1 MLQIEYENVYTL
13 YERFLLDE
21 KSIDSRNEEEK
32 DNRLKEIFINKL
44 MRMKLK
50 AKPVSTFMRELRRA
64 YEEMKI
70 PHLYLE
76 FETNSELIP
85 GSTSGLG
92 YLIFDI
98 GLSWDPIFDVPYI
111 PGSSLKGVVRS
122 TAYEFLRRIYRNKV
136 EEEIEAK
143 LENVFGKS
151 GEDGMMSCLVFNDAY
166 PMIDGEVP
174 MREILV
180 EDIINPHYNA
190 EVSGIKTELDVQ
202 PTPILHLVIR
212 KGVKFST
219 IISASNFLSGGSS
232 PLREEEENEIRKIAK
247 ELGID
252 KEGPI
257 ESVIIRL
264 LAFLLGGAS
273 SLGIGGRTLKGYGRF
288 SIQKLEAKSYGRRE
302 EVK

>member
-1 MLQIEYENVYTL
+1 MQIEYENVYTL
-13 YERFLLDE
+13 YERFLLD
-21 KSIDSRNEEEK
+21 KKLIDSQNEEEK

-64 YEEMKI
+64 YEEMEI
-70 PHLYLE
+70 PHVYLE
-76 FETNSELIP
+76 FKTDSELIP

-98 GLSWDPIFDVPYI
+98 GLSWDPVFDVPYM

-122 TAYEFLRRIYRNKV
+122 TAYEFLRRIYRNKG

-151 GEDGMMSCLVFNDAY
+151 GEDGMMSCLIFNDAY
-166 PMIDGEVP
+166 PMIDGEAP

-190 EVSGIKTELDVQ
+190 EVSGIKTELDVE

-219 IISASNFLSGGSS
+219 IISVSNSFSGQSS
-232 PLREEEENEIRKIAK
+232 PLRPEEEREVRKIAK
-247 ELGID
+247 ELGVD

-273 SLGIGGRTLKGYGRF
+273 SLGIGGRTLKGYGKF
-288 SIQKLEAKSYGRRE
+288 SIQKLEANSYGKRE
-302 EVK
+302 GTQ